1 MKRLLTIIISMLFF
15 VPAAFLAITWN
26 RIPEKVP
33 MQFGWDGEVN
43 RYGSKFELIFVVILL
58 TVVNIGV
65 YLLLRNVHKIDPKRY
80 GAENQSRMTRLASVI
95 SIFITGILCFILYCS
110 INQTIKPDASFILG
124 AVGVLFCFIGNYMF
138 NIKPNYFA
146 GFRLPWTLESEE
158 NWRLTHNLAGKL
170 WFAGGVVMAVLAL
183 LLPEKIA
190 FVIFF
195 VIVAILVIVPLIYSY
210 KIFRRSRATK

>member
-1 MKRLLTIIISMLFF
+1 MKKLLTIFVSILFF
-15 VPAAFLAITWN
+15 VPAAFLAIAWE

-43 RYGSKFELIFVVILL
+43 RYGSKLELIFVVVLL

-80 GAENQSRMTRLASVI
+80 GAENRNRMTRLATVI

-110 INQTIKPDASFILG
+110 INQTIKPDASLILA
-124 AVGVLFCFIGNYMF
+124 AVGVLFCFLGNYMF

-146 GFRLPWTLESEE
+146 GFRLPWTLENEE

-170 WFAGGVVMAVLAL
+170 WFGGGLVMAILAL
-183 LLPEKIA
+183 LLPEKIT

-195 VIVAILVIVPLIYSY
+195 LILATLVIVPLVYSY
-210 KIFRRSRATK
+210 RIFKRSRTQK